1 MASLNKKIRRQIA
14 NMPKYQIQ
22 DEAFENQALARVGA
36 FGRDRDMQMASEE
49 IDQSAAD
56 AASDAM
62 DVTSSTTDLLGTIA
76 AIQANTT
83 GAQRGLAQNEA
94 TLRSQRRAELFAAND
109 AMIDEKDKA
118 WYQNVYAPWDAKLR
132 NLQTRKARR
141 SAFWTSVAGGL
152 MTAAGAAIGG
162 PVGGA
167 IGAKIGGAINEGGQ
181 AATQADI
188 MQGSA
193 YGFNPFMP
201 LT

>member
-14 NMPKYQIQ
+14 NMPKYQIH

-36 FGRDRDMQMASEE
+36 FGRDRDVQMASEE

-94 TLRSQRRAELFAAND
+94 TLRSQRRAE
-109 AMIDEKDKA
+109 
-118 WYQNVYAPWDAKLR
+118 
-132 NLQTRKARR
+132 
-141 SAFWTSVAGGL
+141 
-152 MTAAGAAIGG
+152 
-162 PVGGA
+162 
-167 IGAKIGGAINEGGQ
+167 
-181 AATQADI
+181 
-188 MQGSA
+188 
-193 YGFNPFMP
+193 
-201 LT
+201 

>member
-1 MASLNKKIRRQIA
+1 MASLNKKIRRQIE
-14 NMPKYQIQ
+14 NMPKYSIN
-22 DEAFENQALARVGA
+22 DEAFQNQSLARTRA
-36 FGRDRDMQMASEE
+36 FGKDRDVQMAQEE

-56 AASDAM
+56 AVSSAM

-76 AIQANTT
+76 AIQSNTT
-83 GAQRGLAQNEA
+83 GATRDLAREEASMRTQRM
-94 TLRSQRRAELFAAND
+94 AELFAANQ

-167 IGAKIGGAINEGGQ
+167 IGAKIGGAINAGGQ